1 MLEQHEKNGNMGS
14 WGVGKGGMYK
24 ADRSKREG
32 RERGRDEWKCI
43 VGKDIMEQLRHSIK
57 LSSGVLSKNTR

>member
-1 MLEQHEKNGNMGS
+1 MGS
-14 WGVGKGGMYK
+14 WGGREGGVYKG
-24 ADRSKREG
+24 DRSE
-32 RERGRDEWKCI
+32 RERERERDEWKCI

>member
-1 MLEQHEKNGNMGS
+1 
-14 WGVGKGGMYK
+14 MYK
-24 ADRSKREG
+24 GDRSKRGE
-32 RERGRDEWKCI
+32 REREEERKGERERDEWKCI